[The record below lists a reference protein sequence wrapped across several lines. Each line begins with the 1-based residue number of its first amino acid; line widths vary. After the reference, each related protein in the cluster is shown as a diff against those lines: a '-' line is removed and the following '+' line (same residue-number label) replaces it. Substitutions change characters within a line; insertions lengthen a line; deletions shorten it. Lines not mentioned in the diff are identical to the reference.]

1 MDNKNLLNERSLE
14 HASNIPYR
22 LIDFYEWICT
32 GDRPNGGDYY
42 LGFMNDQEWQ
52 LQIYTGR
59 TQVNFCRKEAD
70 GMYLPVAGMLFDR
83 DYGDV
88 RMVKVDS
95 HGRADYDHVVPYA
108 LTLDIDRVN
117 WNTALGPIGPTIKN
131 AIKLIMVNR

>member
-14 HASNIPYR
+14 YASKIPYR

-42 LGFMNDQEWQ
+42 LGFMNDREWQ

-70 GMYLPVAGMLFDR
+70 GMYLPVAGMVFDR
-83 DYGDV
+83 VYRDV
-88 RMVKVDS
+88 MIVKIDP
-95 HGRADYDHVVPYA
+95 HGRADYDHVIPYDQN
-108 LTLDIDRVN
+108 LEINRVN
-117 WNTALGPIGPTIKN
+117 WDTSLGPIGPVIRD
-131 AIKLIMVNR
+131 AINLIMVNR